1 MPHQLF
7 LRKRKKNKGRNAFAN
22 KMLMHIKLR
31 KVQVSKF
38 FQSGRCLGSSFSKAV
53 NKSVGNLGKKAILNY
68 GVPLA
73 KDVCL
78 Y

>member
-1 MPHQLF
+1 
-7 LRKRKKNKGRNAFAN
+7 
-22 KMLMHIKLR
+22 MLMHIKLR

>member
-1 MPHQLF
+1 
-7 LRKRKKNKGRNAFAN
+7 
-22 KMLMHIKLR
+22 MLMHINLK
-31 KVQVSKF
+31 KVQISKF
-38 FQSGRCLGSSFSKAV
+38 FQSGGCLGSWFSKAV

-68 GVPLA
+68 GNPLA